1 MKKTMFRVKTILFII
16 YDLLCLY
23 TATICA
29 YVSVRP
35 VCRLLCR
42 TKFADKML
50 EMNDW
55 YPIAYIMAVII
66 GGGCCI
72 FLCIEYCK
80 QPKIF
85 APFLVSL
92 LMHPIV
98 IFTMPYSAPIL
109 NDVFN
114 SNLFVEHGLKY
125 LYWFFVA
132 CAIATI
138 VYSIVILIKEKKLL
152 KYRKAIL

>member
-1 MKKTMFRVKTILFII
+1 MEKTVFRVKTILFTI

-80 QPKIF
+80 QPKVF
-85 APFLVSL
+85 VPFLTAL
-92 LMHPIV
+92 LIHPIV

-125 LYWFFVA
+125 LYWFFIA
-132 CAIATI
+132 CTLAVII
-138 VYSIVILIKEKKLL
+138 YSCVILYREKREL
-152 KYRKAIL
+152 KTNK

>member
-1 MKKTMFRVKTILFII
+1 MEKTMFRVKTFLFTV

-42 TKFADKML
+42 TKFADIML

-55 YPIAYIMAVII
+55 YPMFYIMSVII

-72 FLCIEYCK
+72 FLCIEYSK
-80 QPKIF
+80 QPKVFVPLLIS
-85 APFLVSL
+85 LVI
-92 LMHPIV
+92 HPIV
-98 IFTMPYSAPIL
+98 IFSMGYIYVLSRLT
-109 NDVFN
+109 
-114 SNLFVEHGLKY
+114 VE
-125 LYWFFVA
+125 
-132 CAIATI
+132 IT
-138 VYSIVILIKEKKLL
+138 
-152 KYRKAIL
+152 

>member
-1 MKKTMFRVKTILFII
+1 MEKTVFRVKTILFTI

-23 TATICA
+23 TVTFCA
-29 YVSVRP
+29 YSSVGFVSSI
-35 VCRLLCR
+35 LCR
-42 TKFADKML
+42 TKFADYML

-55 YPIAYIMAVII
+55 YPTFYIMAVIV
-66 GGGCCI
+66 GGACCI
-72 FLCIEYCK
+72 FLCIEYSK

-125 LYWFFVA
+125 LYWVFIA
-132 CAIATI
+132 CTLAVI
-138 VYSIVILIKEKKLL
+138 VYSGCILYREKREL
-152 KYRKAIL
+152 KTNK

>member
-1 MKKTMFRVKTILFII
+1 MEKTMFRVKTILFII

-42 TKFADKML
+42 TKFADYML

-72 FLCIEYCK
+72 FLCIEYSK

-125 LYWFFVA
+125 LYWVFIA
-132 CAIATI
+132 CTFAVI
-138 VYSIVILIKEKKLL
+138 VYSGCILYREKREL
-152 KYRKAIL
+152 KTNK

>member
-1 MKKTMFRVKTILFII
+1 MEKTVFRVKTILFTI

-23 TATICA
+23 TVTFCA
-29 YVSVRP
+29 YSSVGFVSSI
-35 VCRLLCR
+35 LCR
-42 TKFADKML
+42 TKFADYML

-55 YPIAYIMAVII
+55 YPTFYIMAVIV
-66 GGGCCI
+66 GGACCI
-72 FLCIEYCK
+72 FLCIEYSK
-80 QPKIF
+80 QPKVF
-85 APFLVSL
+85 APLLTSL
-92 LMHPIV
+92 FIHPIV